1 MSTPMTPRRIIRI
14 LLILFVVTLVV
25 GYSLF
30 AFFPFMKGPQLSLYS
45 PQNGSTATTSLV
57 TVQGNAQGVS
67 YLYLNDRQ
75 IFTDAAGMW
84 SEPLLLAPGYNI
96 LVVRARDR
104 FGRTTQKTLQLISPQ
119 IASSSLII
127 SN

>member
-1 MSTPMTPRRIIRI
+1 MSTPLTPRKIIRV
-14 LLILFVVTLVV
+14 LLIFFVVVLVV

-30 AFFPFMKGPQLSLYS
+30 AFLPFMRGPQLFISS

-57 TVQGNAQGVS
+57 TVAGTARGIS

-75 IFTDAAGMW
+75 IFTDAAGRW

-96 LVVRARDR
+96 LVVRAEDR
-104 FGRTTQKTLQLISPQ
+104 FGRTAQKKLELISPQ